1 MLQKLQNHI
10 NSNLSFLKEKKLLL
24 AVSGGIDSMVLVHLC
39 HQLKLDFSAAHC
51 NFQLRGN
58 ESDGDENFVKSQIEK
73 LSPRAQS
80 RGKIPLFIQKFD
92 TVTFAKEQKLSI
104 QVVARKLRYD
114 WFYSLLANHN
124 FDYILTAHH
133 LDDSLETFLINFTR
147 GSGLDGLTGIPEQN
161 DKIVRPLMI
170 FSRNEIETF
179 AQENNIAWREDSSN
193 ASDKYLRNKLRH
205 EVIPVLKELNPSL
218 LSSFENTI
226 KNLKQSQS
234 LVDDASKTV
243 YRKVSSEK
251 ENQTVFDLNKL
262 MKFPNYQAYLFN
274 WLSDFG
280 FTDWNSV
287 YDLVSAQSGKQVLS
301 NSHVLL
307 KNRNTLLLFSK
318 KENSEEV
325 IYQIDKVQKQVKVP
339 LNLTFCNVSDIS
351 DQATNTIFV
360 DAEKLQFPLTIRKW
374 KEGDFF
380 QPFGM
385 KGKKKVSKFF
395 KDEKLSMLEKNEIW
409 LLCSNDEIVWII
421 GKRQDDRFKITETT
435 TKITQINYLK

>member
-39 HQLKLDFSAAHC
+39 HQLQLDFAVAHC

-58 ESDGDENFVKSQIEK
+58 ESDEDEKHVKSAIEK
-73 LSPRAQS
+73 LNV
-80 RGKIPLFIQKFD
+80 PLFIQKFE

-114 WFYSLLANHN
+114 WFYSLLANHD

-133 LDDSLETFLINFTR
+133 LDDSIETFLINFTR

-161 DKIVRPLMI
+161 DKIVRPLLI

-179 AQENNIAWREDSSN
+179 AQKNNIAWREDSSN

-205 EVIPVLKELNPSL
+205 DVIPILKELNPSL

-234 LVDDASKTV
+234 LVDDASKMV
-243 YRKVSSEK
+243 YDKVASE
-251 ENQTVFDLNKL
+251 EEHHTVFDLTKL
-262 MKFPNYQAYLFN
+262 LKYSNHQAYLFR
-274 WLSDFG
+274 WLASFG
-280 FTDWNSV
+280 FADWNSIS
-287 YDLVSAQSGKQVLS
+287 DILIAQSGKQVLS
-301 NSHVLL
+301 KTHILL
-307 KNRNTLLLFSK
+307 KNRNTLLLFPRQ
-318 KENSEEV
+318 
-325 IYQIDKVQKQVKVP
+325 QIADEAIFWIEKDQVEIKVP

-351 DQATNTIFV
+351 VQSTNVIFV
-360 DAEKLQFPLTIRKW
+360 DEEKLQFPLTLRKW
-374 KEGDFF
+374 NEGDIFY
-380 QPFGM
+380 PFGM
-385 KGKKKVSKFF
+385 KGKKKLSKFF
-395 KDEKLSMLEKNEIW
+395 KDEKYSLLDKSNAW
-409 LLCSNDEIVWII
+409 LLCSNDQIVWVI
-421 GKRQDDRFKITETT
+421 GKRQDERFKTTAT
-435 TKITQINYLK
+435 TKNILQINYIE